1 MKSDARDGDS
11 AAGGSPATPKEAPAS
26 RSPTAFSMSTPA
38 TVGQPTD
45 NCSRKLWT
53 CSKTPPCPSR
63 VPAAPPDARSI
74 DDVASGQEEQPDRRE
89 QTNRGQHGIVV
100 ARPFGIPVYISP
112 YWFVIA
118 AVFSV
123 IYANDLSSTISG
135 NTRYIVA
142 AAFVILLYLSV
153 LVHELA
159 HSVVARGYGLPVR
172 RIVLNPLGG
181 VSEIEREAPTPGR
194 EFAVAGAGPAL
205 SLVLA
210 AIGWG
215 LDQLAPSGVTGALIR
230 QLMVAN
236 ILVGLFTLLPGLPL
250 DGGRMLRA
258 VIWKITKKPTTATIA
273 AAWVGRGLAIALLAI
288 PFFSGRLSGGDI
300 VSTLW
305 VVVIAAFM
313 WTGAT
318 QSIKATRFRERLPAL
333 QARRLAR
340 KAISVS
346 ASTPLAEAIRQADD
360 AGARAIVVVDHDS
373 KPIAIVNEAA
383 VTATPPQRRPWVETG
398 SMARS
403 IDPSLVLSADLQGM
417 ALLDAIRRAPATE
430 YLLVDSPG
438 PGFRVVSTR

>member
-1 MKSDARDGDS
+1 M
-11 AAGGSPATPKEAPAS
+11 
-26 RSPTAFSMSTPA
+26 
-38 TVGQPTD
+38 
-45 NCSRKLWT
+45 
-53 CSKTPPCPSR
+53 
-63 VPAAPPDARSI
+63 
-74 DDVASGQEEQPDRRE
+74 ASGQEEQPDRRE
-89 QTNRGQHGIVV
+89 QTDRGQHGIIV

-215 LDQLAPSGVTGALIR
+215 LAQLAPYGVTGALIR

-236 ILVGLFTLLPGLPL
+236 IIVGIFNLLPGLPL

-288 PFFSGRLSGGDI
+288 PFFSGRLAGGDI

-305 VVVIAAFM
+305 VLVIAAFM

-403 IDPSLVLSADLQGM
+403 IDPSLVLNADLQGM

-430 YLLVDSPG
+430 YLLVDSTG
-438 PGFRVVSTR
+438 QVFGVLATRDLDQVFAGV

>member
-1 MKSDARDGDS
+1 
-11 AAGGSPATPKEAPAS
+11 
-26 RSPTAFSMSTPA
+26 
-38 TVGQPTD
+38 V
-45 NCSRKLWT
+45 L
-53 CSKTPPCPSR
+53 
-63 VPAAPPDARSI
+63 PPDARSI
-74 DDVASGQEEQPDRRE
+74 GDVASGQEEQPDRRE
-89 QTNRGQHGIVV
+89 QSNRGQHGIIV

-112 YWFVIA
+112 YWFIIA
-118 AVFSV
+118 GVFSI

-142 AAFVILLYLSV
+142 AAFVVLLYASV

-159 HSVVARGYGLPVR
+159 HSVVARAYGLPVR

-215 LDQLAPSGVTGALIR
+215 LVQVAPYGVTGALIR

-236 ILVGLFTLLPGLPL
+236 IIVGIFNLLPGLPL

-273 AAWVGRGLAIALLAI
+273 AAWVGRGLALALLAI
-288 PFFSGRLSGGDI
+288 PFFSGRLAGGDI
-300 VSTLW
+300 VSMIW

-346 ASTPLAEAIRQADD
+346 ASTPLAEAIRQADE

-373 KPIAIVNEAA
+373 KPIAIVNETA
-383 VTATPPQRRPWVETG
+383 VMAMPPQRRPWVDTG

-403 IDPSLVLSADLQGM
+403 VDPSLVLNADLQGM

-430 YLLVDSPG
+430 YLLVDSTG
-438 PGFRVVSTR
+438 QVFGVLATRDLDQVFAGV